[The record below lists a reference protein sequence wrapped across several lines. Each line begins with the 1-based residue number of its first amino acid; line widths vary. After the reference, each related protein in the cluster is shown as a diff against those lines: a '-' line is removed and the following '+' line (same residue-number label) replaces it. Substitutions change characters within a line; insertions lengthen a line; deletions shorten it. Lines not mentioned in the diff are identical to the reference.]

1 MIHDNESFI
10 TPVLCYIE
18 GRFMEKLDVLARG
31 FLYKLFKKKTSFF
44 KESVVYPFV
53 QFKWHKK
60 GFFPF
65 NGRVRWSIE
74 LGWQWV

>member
-18 GRFMEKLDVLARG
+18 GRFMEKLDLLARG

-53 QFKWHKK
+53 QFK
-60 GFFPF
+60 
-65 NGRVRWSIE
+65 
-74 LGWQWV
+74 